1 MHLFTW
7 SNIQSFLETGNIP
20 SIFQNGTGLSIGSF
34 DGLHLGHRE
43 LLTKL
48 VKGCANQNY
57 VPGVISFSRPL
68 PSIKHSA
75 DYMGDVSTLN
85 QRLEIFEELGIQFAI
100 IIDFDEAFASTTGTD
115 FLNILVNACNMK
127 LISEG
132 IDFRFGYKGAT
143 DVSAIKYFAQNHQ
156 LSTIFVDQIIYKE
169 GTAEEE
175 RVSSSFIRQMVKRGF
190 FATVQEL
197 LNRPYAIDIS
207 HIDLKQYIHG
217 NNINIPVNE
226 ITQVLPQEGMYSVT
240 LVNDNIKVPA
250 HLEISNEYMI
260 IKNASSQF
268 TAIQF

>member
-175 RVSSSFIRQMVKRGF
+175 RVSSSFIRQMVNRGF
-190 FATVQEL
+190 FATVQDL
-197 LNRPYAIDIS
+197 LKRPYSIDIS
-207 HIDLKQYIHG
+207 QLNLKNYADSS
-217 NNINIPVNE
+217 NVKIPLTEV
-226 ITQVLPQEGMYSVT
+226 TQVLPKEGQYAVT
-240 LVNDNIKVPA
+240 LINDSAKELS
-250 HLEISNEYMI
+250 HLEITKEYMLL
-260 IKNASSQF
+260 KSTAS
-268 TAIQF
+268 TWTTIQF